1 MNTINI
7 QHKHSFDKK
16 TAWDKAEEM
25 LEEVANDYGLEIEH
39 DGESEISFSGSGI
52 SGEVIISHNQIHFTA
67 TLGFFMMAM
76 KSVIT
81 HAIQKKLDDKFS

>member
-7 QHKHSFDKK
+7 QHQHSFDKK

-39 DGESEISFSGSGI
+39 DGESEIFFSGSGI
-52 SGEVIISHNQIHFTA
+52 TGEVIISHNQIYFTA

-76 KSVIT
+76 KSIIT
-81 HAIQKKLDDKFS
+81 NAIQKKLDDKFS